1 MKGQLLKRQSLT
13 FCEQGAFINHPDRR
27 TRALLTST
35 SEPCSGRSEGLM
47 CMSLCKDTDCFHVCW
62 VNIRNLSL
70 EFGDVCV
77 IQKLFCAPLFR
88 KGSTAVG
95 LLASCDTASAAP
107 RRSAGPQRGSA
118 LPRRT
123 RPSPRPVLRKRWRAS
138 FSLLWSV
145 LRPNL
150 LHVLTLLC

>member
-47 CMSLCKDTDCFHVCW
+47 CTSLCKDTGCFHVCW

-77 IQKLFCAPLFR
+77 IQKLFCAPLFW
-88 KGSTAVG
+88 KGSMAVG
-95 LLASCDTASAAP
+95 LLASCDTAAAAP
-107 RRSAGPQRGSA
+107 CRSAGPQRGSA
-118 LPRRT
+118 LPGHHGHLPGLSSAT
-123 RPSPRPVLRKRWRAS
+123 TDELPSVSCDLY
-138 FSLLWSV
+138 
-145 LRPNL
+145 
-150 LHVLTLLC
+150 